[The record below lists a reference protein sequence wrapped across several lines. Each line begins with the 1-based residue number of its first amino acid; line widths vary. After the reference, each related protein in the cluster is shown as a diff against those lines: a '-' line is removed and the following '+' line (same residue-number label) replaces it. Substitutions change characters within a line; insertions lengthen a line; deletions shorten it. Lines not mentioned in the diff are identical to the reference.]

1 MKPRFFL
8 FVFCAILFIAFST
21 IIPAQY
27 WKEEME
33 SGEGSSSPYTDEDP
47 RFPDWYEVSDAE
59 RTFCSTT
66 GPTAE
71 VESYYSVSG
80 ISAAE
85 FPVSKLTMTLQG
97 EKTINPDK
105 TLYEIAWYVHPLAE
119 DIKYAIELVD
129 EEGNEEELD
138 TGFATALEGDADYKA
153 FEVEAG
159 EPVYESVRLV
169 HEDGTTLLTVPIVSV
184 EGT

>member
-1 MKPRFFL
+1 
-8 FVFCAILFIAFST
+8 
-21 IIPAQY
+21 
-27 WKEEME
+27 ME
-33 SGEGSSSPYTDEDP
+33 SGEGSSSPDTDEDP

-59 RTFCSTT
+59 RTYCSTT

-85 FPVSKLTMTLQG
+85 YPVSNLTMTLQG
-97 EKTINPDK
+97 EKTEAPDK

-119 DIKYAIELVD
+119 DIKYTIELID
-129 EEGNEEELD
+129 EEGDEEELD
-138 TGFATALEGDADYKA
+138 TGFATAVAGDADYKA
-153 FEVEAG
+153 FEVATG
-159 EPVYESVRLV
+159 EPVYESVQIV
-169 HEDGTTLLTVPIVSV
+169 HEDGTILLTVTIVSV

>member
-1 MKPRFFL
+1 MSKRFTTFL
-8 FVFCAILFIAFST
+8 ISILLVLAFSN
-21 IIPAQY
+21 IIYAQY
-27 WKEEME
+27 WTESME
-33 SGEGSSSPYTDEDP
+33 SGEGSYSYYTDEDP

-97 EKTINPDK
+97 EKTEAPDK

-119 DIKYAIELVD
+119 DITYTIELID
-129 EEGNEEELD
+129 EDGDEEELD

-153 FEVEAG
+153 FEVEVG
-159 EPVYESVRLV
+159 EPVYESVQIVL
-169 HEDGTTLLTVPIVSV
+169 EDGSIPLTVSIV
-184 EGT
+184 EKTE